1 MSQLLLKTC
10 RTFFEGRHKT
20 GPCLRQTWL
29 YVIVSMRNLNKISS
43 STDII
48 GYAEK
53 LYSFA
58 LRGFFLTSSMRHPC
72 FIIRILFLTKTNKTL
87 AVTQGPRP
95 LFLIRLRLA
104 PKQASASRSRRRN
117 SLRSSGLHHSKKNL
131 ENRLTQKSKEL
142 RLKRDE

>member
-1 MSQLLLKTC
+1 MLTITYSQVC
-10 RTFFEGRHKT
+10 RKQ
-20 GPCLRQTWL
+20 GPVLCRP
-29 YVIVSMRNLNKISS
+29 SKKI
-43 STDII
+43 
-48 GYAEK
+48 
-53 LYSFA
+53 
-58 LRGFFLTSSMRHPC
+58 LTSSMRHPC
-72 FIIRILFLTKTNKTL
+72 LIIRILFLTKTNKTL

-117 SLRSSGLHHSKKNL
+117 SLRSSDLHHSKKNL